1 MARLSLLGAQAS
13 FCSLTLIYEPSLEI
27 PFISG
32 HMAPPLESFSTKF
45 VVSSTF
51 NLRCIRIDCY
61 TIFLFMPLK
70 ESSVMTPS
78 LYGSTVSLVQFWLP
92 RIVNR
97 FFTAISEWKNR
108 FLPTNP
114 FLITGGI
121 DSIESN
127 QDSRFVF
134 FFNQLPPQASLR
146 AMLESRFI
154 SRARTRNV
162 MMICSENALIYWGN
176 GLCLPPTRRD
186 CGEIVRDDSL

>member
-1 MARLSLLGAQAS
+1 MCLSNISQMARLSLLGAQAS

-108 FLPTNP
+108 FLPTNL
-114 FLITGGI
+114 FFITGGI

-134 FFNQLPPQASLR
+134 FFGINYLPKPHCVLCSNHVSYH
-146 AMLESRFI
+146 E
-154 SRARTRNV
+154 RARATWWWYSV
-162 MMICSENALIYWGN
+162 KMH
-176 GLCLPPTRRD
+176 
-186 CGEIVRDDSL
+186 